1 MIFASASDELP
12 VMLIVRF
19 GTYPLL
25 ALTFP
30 IGTARTTISIA
41 KTSATQDSSAV
52 IGLLMILRLL
62 I

>member
-1 MIFASASDELP
+1 
-12 VMLIVRF
+12 MLIVRF

-25 ALTFP
+25 ALAFP

-41 KTSATQDSSAV
+41 KTNATQDSSAV